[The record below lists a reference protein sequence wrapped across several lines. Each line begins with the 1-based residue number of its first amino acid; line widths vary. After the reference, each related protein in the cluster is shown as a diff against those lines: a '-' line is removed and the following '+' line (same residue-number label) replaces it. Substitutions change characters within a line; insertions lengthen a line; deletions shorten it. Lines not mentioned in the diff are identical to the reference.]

1 MLLRYLVNYR
11 ANTARDSYGAGRSD
25 WRINTAIF
33 IDNVYD
39 FSFRADSACLL
50 HLAVVNQS
58 LEHLFKFLE
67 FQIHLDDSKAH
78 DILEHFL

>member
-1 MLLRYLVNYR
+1 MLLSYSINYR
-11 ANTARDSYGAGRSD
+11 ANTARDSYGASRSD

-33 IDNVYD
+33 IDDVYD

-50 HLAVVNQS
+50 HLAVVNQRF
-58 LEHLFKFLE
+58 EHLFKFLE
-67 FQIHLDDSKAH
+67 FQSHFNDSKAH